1 MAYIDTFV
9 GFNIMAIVGLM
20 LVIGVVL
27 RAKIKIFQSFLIP
40 AAIIGGAIG
49 FILINTGLLPFES
62 KQFVNFSLHA
72 FIISFMSLCLTNKPD
87 DAPEVSKKEY
97 LRGGLWMSFVWSG
110 SVGLQAIIGGLLL
123 LGYNMVTGSSFSEM
137 FGYIATHGFTQGPGQ
152 GLTMGK
158 IWAGLGASGDLP
170 IVGLIYANIGFIFA
184 FIIGVP
190 VARYFIKRGLNAN
203 KKASIEK
210 EYLVGILE
218 NKKSSSLGYE
228 KMHPANIDT
237 LAFQVSILFL
247 CYGLTFLYMKYVLAH
262 LKGIPY
268 LGVLSAWGLFFF
280 HGLCVATVV
289 RLVIN
294 KMGLGHML
302 SSRLQ
307 KHITGAAV
315 DILLVA
321 SFMSVSFQVLSTYLG
336 PITVVSVGVL
346 VTTFIYIWYFG
357 RRLTELGPERMV
369 AQLGCCTGATAN
381 GLLLLRILDPDY
393 TTSVSLELAFFN
405 VAILFTAGVPLFLV
419 APNVPNLGMLGI
431 MGIYGLYSLVCFG
444 IIWFLGKRKGDAV
457 EQTQPGQAGMEY

>member
-1 MAYIDTFV
+1 MAYVDTFV

-20 LVIGVVL
+20 LVIGVIL
-27 RAKIKIFQSFLIP
+27 RAKVKIFQDFLIP

-87 DAPEVSKKEY
+87 DAVEVSKKEY
-97 LRGGLWMSFVWSG
+97 LRGGLWMSFVWAG
-110 SVGLQAIIGGLLL
+110 SVGLQAIVGGLLV
-123 LGYNMVTGSSFSEM
+123 LGYNLVTGSSFSET
-137 FGYIATHGFTQGPGQ
+137 FGYISTHGFTQGPGQ

-190 VARYFIKRGLNAN
+190 MARYFIKKGVNTNR
-203 KKASIEK
+203 KASIEK

-218 NKKSSSLGYE
+218 NKKSSAMGHE
-228 KMHPANIDT
+228 KTHPANIDT
-237 LAFQVSILFL
+237 LAFQLSILFIT
-247 CYGLTFLYMKYVLAH
+247 YGLTYLYMKYILVY
-262 LKGIPY
+262 LKGVPF
-268 LGVLSAWGLFFF
+268 LGVLTAWGLFFF
-280 HGLCVATVV
+280 HGLVVATVV
-289 RLVIN
+289 RLIIN
-294 KMGLGHML
+294 KIGLGHML

-321 SFMSVSFQVLSTYLG
+321 SFMSVSFQVLTKYLG
-336 PITVVSVGVL
+336 PILVVSVGVL
-346 VTTFIYIWYFG
+346 VVTFLYIWYFG
-357 RRLTELGPERMV
+357 RQLSELGPERMI

-419 APNVPNLGMLGI
+419 APNVPNMSMLAI
-431 MGIYGLYSLVCFG
+431 MGFYGLYTLVCFG
-444 IIWFLGKRKGDAV
+444 VVWYLGKRKSDKEV
-457 EQTQPGQAGMEY
+457 V

>member
-20 LVIGVVL
+20 LVIGIVI
-27 RAKIKIFQSFLIP
+27 RAKVKIFQNFLIP

-49 FILINTGLLPFES
+49 FILINLGVLPFES

-87 DAPEVSKKEY
+87 DAPEVKRKEY
-97 LRGGLWMSFVWSG
+97 LRGGLWMSFIWSG
-110 SVGLQAIIGGLLL
+110 SVGLQAIVGGMLLIA
-123 LGYNMVTGSSFSEM
+123 YNMVTGSNFSEM
-137 FGYIATHGFTQGPGQ
+137 FGYISTHGFTQGPGQ
-152 GLTMGK
+152 GLTIGK

-184 FIIGVP
+184 FVIGVP
-190 VARYFIKRGLNAN
+190 VARYFIKKGLNAN
-203 KKASIEK
+203 KKARIEK

-218 NKKSSSLGYE
+218 NKKSSALGYE
-228 KMHPANIDT
+228 KTHPANIDT
-237 LAFQVSILFL
+237 MAFQLSILFIT
-247 CYGLTFLYMKYVLAH
+247 YGLTFLYMKYVLVYI
-262 LKGIPY
+262 KGVPFIGI
-268 LGVLSAWGLFFF
+268 LTAWGLFFF
-280 HGLCVATVV
+280 HGLIMATIV
-289 RLVIN
+289 RLIIN

-307 KHITGAAV
+307 KHITGTAV

-321 SFMSVSFQVLSTYLG
+321 SFMSVSFQVLTKYIG
-336 PITVVSVGVL
+336 PITVVAVGVL
-346 VTTFIYIWYFG
+346 VTTFFYIWYFG
-357 RRLTELGPERMV
+357 RKLTELGPERMV

-419 APNVPNLGMLGI
+419 APNVPNMGMLGI

-444 IIWFLGKRKGDAV
+444 VVWYLGRRKDDAV
-457 EQTQPGQAGMEY
+457 EQT

>member
-9 GFNIMAIVGLM
+9 GFNILAIVGLM
-20 LVIGVVL
+20 LVIGVLL

-40 AAIIGGAIG
+40 SAIIGGAIG

-97 LRGGLWMSFVWSG
+97 LRGGFWMSFVWSG

-123 LGYNMVTGSSFSEM
+123 LGYNMITGSSFSEM
-137 FGYIATHGFTQGPGQ
+137 FGFISTHGFTQGPGQ
-152 GLTMGK
+152 GLAMGK
-158 IWAGLGASGDLP
+158 IWADLGASGDLP

-190 VARYFIKRGLNAN
+190 VARYFIKKGLNAN
-203 KKASIEK
+203 KKARIEN
-210 EYLVGILE
+210 EYLVGIME

-228 KMHPANIDT
+228 KTHPANIDT
-237 LAFQVSILFL
+237 MAFQLSILFL
-247 CYGLTFLYMKYVLAH
+247 CYGLTFLYMKYVLVH
-262 LKGIPY
+262 LKGIPM
-268 LGVLSAWGLFFF
+268 LGVLSAWGFFFF

-289 RLVIN
+289 RLIIN
-294 KMGLGHML
+294 KIGLGHML

-321 SFMSVSFQVLSTYLG
+321 SFMSVSFQVLTKYLA
-336 PITVVSVGVL
+336 PIIVVSVGVL
-346 VTTFIYIWYFG
+346 VTTFIFIWYFG
-357 RRLTELGPERMV
+357 RKLTELGPERTV

-393 TTSVSLELAFFN
+393 TTSVSMELAFFN
-405 VAILFTAGVPLFLV
+405 VAILFTAGVPLFV
-419 APNVPNLGMLGI
+419 IAPNVPN
-431 MGIYGLYSLVCFG
+431 MGFLTVIGVYGLYSILCFG
-444 IIWFLGKRKGDAV
+444 AIWFLGIKKGDEAV
-457 EQTQPGQAGMEY
+457 QGATVTET